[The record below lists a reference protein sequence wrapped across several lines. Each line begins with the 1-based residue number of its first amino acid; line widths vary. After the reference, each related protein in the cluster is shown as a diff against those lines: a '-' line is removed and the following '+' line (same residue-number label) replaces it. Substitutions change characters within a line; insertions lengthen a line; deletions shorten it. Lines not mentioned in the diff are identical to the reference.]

1 MQQSKV
7 KEIRLA
13 ADLQTDSIVDGPG
26 LRAVIWTQG
35 CPHNCPGCH
44 NQGTWDFN
52 GGYEFTQDTIN
63 SIIHA
68 LNANGV
74 QRNLC
79 IMGGE
84 PLHERNQFLVQ
95 LLIQEVKKVYP
106 NIKIYL
112 WTGYVYEDL
121 IEKHEKILQNILQE
135 IDVLIDGP
143 FIQEQRDITLAMRG
157 SKNQRILNLKELR
170 RQ

>member
-1 MQQSKV
+1 MRYAGIIKNDV
-7 KEIRLA
+7 A
-13 ADLQTDSIVDGPG
+13 AGKGVCVTFFV
-26 LRAVIWTQG
+26 QG
-35 CPHNCPGCH
+35 CDTHCPGCH
-44 NQGTWDFN
+44 NQGTWDFD

-63 SIIHA
+63 SIINA

-95 LLIQEVKKVYP
+95 LLIREVKKVYP
-106 NIKIYL
+106 DIKIYL
-112 WTGYVYEDL
+112 WTGYLYEDL

-143 FIQEQRDITLAMRG
+143 FIKEQRDITLAMRG
-157 SKNQRILNLKELR
+157 SRNQRIINLKEK
-170 RQ
+170 

>member
-1 MQQSKV
+1 MRYAGIIKNDV
-7 KEIRLA
+7 A
-13 ADLQTDSIVDGPG
+13 AGKGVCVTFFV
-26 LRAVIWTQG
+26 QG
-35 CPHNCPGCH
+35 CDTHCPGCH
-44 NQGTWDFN
+44 NQGTWDFD

-63 SIIHA
+63 SIINA

-106 NIKIYL
+106 DIKVYL
-112 WTGYVYEDL
+112 WTGYIYEDL

-157 SKNQRILNLKELR
+157 SKNQRILNLKEK
-170 RQ
+170 QNGN

>member
-1 MQQSKV
+1 MRYAGIIKNDV
-7 KEIRLA
+7 A
-13 ADLQTDSIVDGPG
+13 AGKGVCVTFFV
-26 LRAVIWTQG
+26 QG
-35 CPHNCPGCH
+35 CDTHCPGCH
-44 NQGTWDFN
+44 NQGTWDFD

-63 SIIHA
+63 SIINA

-106 NIKIYL
+106 DIKIYL

-143 FIQEQRDITLAMRG
+143 FIKEQRDITLAMRG
-157 SKNQRILNLKELR
+157 SRNQRIINLKEK
-170 RQ
+170 

>member
-1 MQQSKV
+1 MRYAGIIKNDV
-7 KEIRLA
+7 A
-13 ADLQTDSIVDGPG
+13 AGKGVCVTFFV
-26 LRAVIWTQG
+26 QG
-35 CPHNCPGCH
+35 CDTHCPGCH
-44 NQGTWDFN
+44 NQGTWDFD

-106 NIKIYL
+106 DIKIYL
-112 WTGYVYEDL
+112 WTGYVYENL

-157 SKNQRILNLKELR
+157 SKNQRVINLKEKEK
-170 RQ
+170 

>member
-1 MQQSKV
+1 MKYAGIIKNDV
-7 KEIRLA
+7 A
-13 ADLQTDSIVDGPG
+13 AGKGVCVTFFV
-26 LRAVIWTQG
+26 QG
-35 CPHNCPGCH
+35 CEAHCPGCH
-44 NQGTWDFN
+44 NPETWDFD
-52 GGYEFTQDTIN
+52 GGYEFTQDTLN
-63 SIIHA
+63 SIINA

-84 PLHERNQFLVQ
+84 PLHQRNQFLVQ

-112 WTGYVYEDL
+112 WTGYTYEEL
-121 IEKHEKILQNILQE
+121 LARHEKILQNILQE

-143 FIQEQRDITLAMRG
+143 FIQEQRDITLEMRG
-157 SKNQRILNLKELR
+157 SKNQRILNLKKIK
-170 RQ
+170 